1 MTAKRGLTG
10 SYVILS
16 KWAEMLNPFRRL
28 LPGDLVPLPGSKEE
42 FELMGGLWGFRVP
55 SQIGETRMAD
65 QVDQLN
71 ELLDDHTKAIETIEG
86 FMAEF
91 ARRAEVAVDPTRLQP
106 ALDKIKEHNSRL
118 AALLAKFPLVK

>member
-1 MTAKRGLTG
+1 MT
-10 SYVILS
+10 
-16 KWAEMLNPFRRL
+16 
-28 LPGDLVPLPGSKEE
+28 
-42 FELMGGLWGFRVP
+42 
-55 SQIGETRMAD
+55 D

-71 ELLDDHTKAIETIEG
+71 ELLDEHTKAIETIEG
-86 FMAEF
+86 FVAEF